1 MRIPSSSLSNGNINF
16 NGYPQMN
23 GVNGYNPNPTP
34 ILNLVSPKAGP
45 VYSQPNPSNAALN
58 RTF

>member
-1 MRIPSSSLSNGNINF
+1 
-16 NGYPQMN
+16 MN

-34 ILNLVSPKAGP
+34 VLNLVSPKAGP
-45 VYSQPNPSNAALN
+45 MYSQPYPSNAALN